1 MYHIHAEYETCHATA
16 YYRAGR
22 LSNLT
27 NSSTNHELTNSI
39 PLALTA
45 MMYYSS
51 VAIGLALMA
60 QVPHAAGQTKR
71 LRTRNRG
78 DVDKTAKFITEENVL
93 PGVKGEFGRKVD
105 KAAKFLK
112 ADGGNA
118 KFQHKPH
125 GPPKKVMPWDM
136 GWEDDYWFV

>member
-1 MYHIHAEYETCHATA
+1 
-16 YYRAGR
+16 
-22 LSNLT
+22 
-27 NSSTNHELTNSI
+27 
-39 PLALTA
+39 
-45 MMYYSS
+45 MYYSS

-112 ADGGNA
+112 TDRGNADG
-118 KFQHKPH
+118 QHKKTMGQH
-125 GPPKKVMPWDM
+125 KKVMPWDM